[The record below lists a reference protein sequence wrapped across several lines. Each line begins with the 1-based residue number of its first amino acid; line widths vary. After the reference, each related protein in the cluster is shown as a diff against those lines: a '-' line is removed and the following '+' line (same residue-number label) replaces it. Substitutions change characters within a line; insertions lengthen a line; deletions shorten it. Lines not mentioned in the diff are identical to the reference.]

1 MQDVTQDSAQNNNK
15 RTVENFAISFYML
28 NHNIASP
35 FSRWKENRNKPIHNS
50 ALGGEQVINGK

>member
-1 MQDVTQDSAQNNNK
+1 MQDATQDSAQNNNK
-15 RTVENFAISFYML
+15 RSGKFCNFHLL
-28 NHNIASP
+28 NHITYSP